1 MHKPTGT
8 PATQS
13 ERRKRFWAEFT
24 RWLASAMDDELVTLE
39 ERLRSPGH
47 AQRVGQRVSVAV
59 NREVRRRVRCHAA
72 VA

>member
-1 MHKPTGT
+1 
-8 PATQS
+8 
-13 ERRKRFWAEFT
+13 
-24 RWLASAMDDELVTLE
+24 MDDELVTLE